1 VLSLPVFGTT
11 TTTLTT
17 TTNNTNNHINN
28 HQPTPTTTHHSA
40 DPRNP
45 LNAEPELIEQLRAAA
60 GAPAA

>member
-1 VLSLPVFGTT
+1 MLVFGATT
-11 TTTLTT
+11 ALTT
-17 TTNNTNNHINN
+17 TTNNTTNTINR
-28 HQPTPTTTHHSA
+28 HQPSTTHHSA